1 MRNKTAFPIDIDTR
15 KYMLAIKILNKDALP
30 KVVAETLNRTAD
42 ATTKQQIKNVK
53 KDLTVRTKYTIN
65 SMQRKG
71 HAINHARG
79 KNVDRMFSRAGTFS
93 PYLWMQEE
101 NFTKKGLSG
110 PVAIP
115 TLSTRVSKNIK
126 KSIRKKYRLAPGQST
141 ESGTGTNWFIGIPK
155 GKGRPK
161 GLYERTNKN
170 KKLRMLRN
178 LEHDEVKIK
187 GTHFHSDAV
196 KKYGTQQFIKAQFI
210 KVSKRVLKQKGLT

>member
-126 KSIRKKYRLAPGQST
+126 KSIRKNTGLLRGRVQKVEQEQIGLL
-141 ESGTGTNWFIGIPK
+141 ESRK
-155 GKGRPK
+155 GKAVRKDYMSELIKIKNYGCSETLNMMK
-161 GLYERTNKN
+161 LKLKERTFILTPLKN
-170 KKLRMLRN
+170 MAHSNSLKLN
-178 LEHDEVKIK
+178 L
-187 GTHFHSDAV
+187 
-196 KKYGTQQFIKAQFI
+196 
-210 KVSKRVLKQKGLT
+210 SKSQSVY